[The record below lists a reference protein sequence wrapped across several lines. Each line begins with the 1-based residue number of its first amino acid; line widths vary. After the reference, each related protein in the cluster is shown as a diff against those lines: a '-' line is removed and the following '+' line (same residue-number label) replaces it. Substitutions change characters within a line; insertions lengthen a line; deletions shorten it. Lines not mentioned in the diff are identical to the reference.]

1 MKLKSLAAAA
11 MFVAMA
17 APAMAVE
24 ASAPTTPQDDIECA
38 AWASYT
44 GSFAEDDAENDS
56 LAMAFSYFVG
66 RYQAVAG
73 EEFGDA
79 LTAALNAMDSDPTL
93 YERYNAACGPRW
105 QAHGE
110 ALGAWAASVGGT
122 VVDDGSAS

>member
-1 MKLKSLAAAA
+1 MKLASLAAAA
-11 MFVAMA
+11 IFAAVATPAMA
-17 APAMAVE
+17 AE

-44 GSFAEDDAENDS
+44 GSFAEDEAEDDS
-56 LAMAFSYFVG
+56 LAMAFSYFIG

-79 LTAALNAMDSDPTL
+79 LTAALNAMDSDPSV

-110 ALGAWAASVGGT
+110 ALGAWAASVGAFDEDET
-122 VVDDGSAS
+122 PVS

>member
-1 MKLKSLAAAA
+1 MKLASLAAVAIFAA
-11 MFVAMA
+11 VATHAMA
-17 APAMAVE
+17 AE

-79 LTAALNAMDSDPTL
+79 LTAALNAMDSDPML
-93 YERYNAACGPRW
+93 YERYDAACGPRW